1 MNSPTDIKNKNSNL
15 LGKSSKAKT
24 PKNVL
29 GHVAYWVSILLVMIL
44 YFGAHWE
51 SRTLAFYFSSLLLP
65 IVMGTTYFFNLNL
78 VPKYLLKGQYG
89 KFGLYFFYLLVA
101 SLYLEM
107 MVTLLAFVVLADLRV
122 EAIDLR
128 GINIF
133 ILGGAL
139 YLIVFATSF
148 VRIVLQLQAK
158 EKQVETLEEEKSKN
172 AQTHLIIRSNR
183 KNQQIPLSKITYIES
198 INDYVKVVSTEG
210 EWTTRE
216 KISHLSEQLPEDFVR
231 IHRSFVVNS
240 KKVDS
245 FSNTEV
251 QMGETTLTITRTYK
265 AKALEI
271 LAAHSKG

>member
-1 MNSPTDIKNKNSNL
+1 MT
-15 LGKSSKAKT
+15 
-24 PKNVL
+24 
-29 GHVAYWVSILLVMIL
+29 L

-65 IVMGTTYFFNLNL
+65 SVMGTTYFFNLNL

-107 MVTLLAFVVLADLRV
+107 MVTLLAFVVLADLRL

-128 GINIF
+128 GVNIF

-172 AQTHLIIRSNR
+172 GQTHLTIRSNR
-183 KNQQIPLSKITYIES
+183 KNQQIPLSEITYIES
-198 INDYVKVVSTEG
+198 LSDYVKVVSTEG

-216 KISHLSEQLPEDFVR
+216 KISHLSEQLPGDFVR
-231 IHRSFVVNS
+231 IHRSFIVNS

-271 LAAHSKG
+271 LSAHSKG